1 MKEYGA
7 CLRGLCW
14 VGFSP
19 SISCFRVEDSDGVG
33 GFKFTTLRVREPQ
46 RRRLGALG
54 CESKDKCK
62 AFPFNLCKHFCGLR
76 VWQVWFPEGRCVFV
90 LLRPLR

>member
-1 MKEYGA
+1 M
-7 CLRGLCW
+7 GL
-14 VGFSP
+14 
-19 SISCFRVEDSDGVG
+19 G
-33 GFKFTTLRVREPQ
+33 GFKLTTLRVREPQ
-46 RRRLGALG
+46 RRRLRAVG

-62 AFPFNLCKHFCGLR
+62 AFPFNLCKHFGGLR